1 MMTTILIADDSA
13 FQRKNI
19 RRALQ
24 QDSYTIL
31 EASSGRE
38 ALEMVDANPTD
49 CILLDLIM
57 PQEDGLSVLAALRDR
72 GLAIPVI
79 VITAD
84 VQTSTRQQCLDLGAA
99 AVINKPQYGAELRAV
114 IKAVL
119 GL

>member
-1 MMTTILIADDSA
+1 MTTILIADDSA

-24 QDSYTIL
+24 QDGYTIL
-31 EASSGRE
+31 EASNGRE
-38 ALEMVDANPTD
+38 ALEMVDTNPID

-57 PQEDGLSVLAALRDR
+57 PQEDGLSVLTALRDR
-72 GLAIPVI
+72 GLAIPVL

-99 AVINKPQYGAELRAV
+99 AVINKPQDGAELRAT
-114 IKAVL
+114 IQDILAS
-119 GL
+119 